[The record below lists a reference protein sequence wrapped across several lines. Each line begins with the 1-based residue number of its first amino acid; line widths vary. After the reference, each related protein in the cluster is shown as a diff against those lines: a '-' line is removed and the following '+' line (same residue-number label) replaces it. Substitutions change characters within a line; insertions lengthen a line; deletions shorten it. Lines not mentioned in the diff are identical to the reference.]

1 MRCDD
6 TVVDG
11 QETLERKRLCLPR
24 GKKRSCA
31 FRLLV
36 CSSFSCDILRE
47 KVEKVMAYWT
57 ARQKL
62 SLLPLLLLFGPFQC
76 IAGLVV
82 PPSVVSFACGGV
94 AGAVGAIAVYPV
106 DYLKTQLQTE
116 EGAAKY
122 RNGQHA
128 FRSIVEERGII
139 GLYRGL
145 GPQVCGVAPE
155 KALKIFVNDAA
166 KAGIT
171 SACGGVL
178 PMAGEAL
185 AGFTAGCCQVVVTNP
200 LEAVKVRMQ
209 TSTEGSAI
217 GVIKA
222 LGLRGLYNGADACLL
237 RDGTF
242 SLILFPI
249 YAHAKELLGVAD
261 DASGMSAA
269 LALGLAGLVAA
280 APAAALSTPFD
291 VVKTRVQAACRQQS
305 AEDLECDLDD
315 VELRPAMEP
324 AALPTA
330 SRITMVA
337 SSTEPPRLIDRLSDV
352 DGVTGQ
358 RPTLSP
364 LAAAAEIMREE
375 GAAALFSGCLERVLR
390 SAPQFAVTLSCA
402 DLLKHSAHAAGWM

>member
-1 MRCDD
+1 
-6 TVVDG
+6 
-11 QETLERKRLCLPR
+11 
-24 GKKRSCA
+24 
-31 FRLLV
+31 
-36 CSSFSCDILRE
+36 
-47 KVEKVMAYWT
+47 MAHWT

-62 SLLPLLLLFGPFQC
+62 SFLPLLLLFGPFQC

-94 AGAVGAIAVYPV
+94 ASSRRDCCLSV
-106 DYLKTQLQTE
+106 DYLKARLQTE

-358 RPTLSP
+358 RPTP
-364 LAAAAEIMREE
+364 
-375 GAAALFSGCLERVLR
+375 LR
-390 SAPQFAVTLSCA
+390 SPRPLRLCA
-402 DLLKHSAHAAGWM
+402 RRGLRRSSPVAWSVCCARLRSSR